1 MRATSVMDHRMV
13 LALSSARTTLWDQV
27 RFAGNPKQFLWILP
41 VTSGSRVEIA
51 VGSNA
56 FIDALDDLSA
66 PLIVSPTATCDD
78 AGVAGYTQADAAAAA
93 SGEPVVTSTSE
104 RSNLGSTGRA
114 TVGPYAAELVRAE
127 RGSLIDWLR
136 TRSFSVTDES
146 ATVIRHYESTR
157 SDFVVVQFRPGA
169 SVQQM
174 QPIRVST
181 DGYNPVL
188 PLRFAAIGAGENVG
202 LSLMVIAPTAVAPDR
217 WPMRVIRDDEL
228 TWDFR
233 ARSSDYPAVLS
244 ATFAAPERPWV
255 IESTTSVSITELL
268 ARLSAGPMLA
278 ARLPERGVIPADC
291 PFPDEQI
298 EPLRGP
304 EADGGCAGDVCEGAE
319 DASAQDG
326 DSGATSDAAVD
337 PRCVAQPSSVEQP
350 TAEPASD
357 PANLA
362 QAMRSGGVL
371 TRLHIRLGATGFAR
385 DLTLGAADPSMVVAV
400 TRALSKG
407 INGCVDGRRPR
418 AIGDRSLRDPGCAC
432 SSVARGSSSAR
443 WSALVA
449 MAAALALRSRRRRA
463 HQA

>member
-41 VTSGSRVEIA
+41 VTSGARVEIA

-56 FIDALDDLSA
+56 FIDALDELSA
-66 PLIVSPTATCDD
+66 PLIVSPTATCSD
-78 AGVAGYTQADAAAAA
+78 AGDASYTQAVVTQAA

-114 TVGPYAAELVRAE
+114 TVGPYAAELVRADG
-127 RGSLIDWLR
+127 GSLIDWLR

-188 PLRFAAIGAGENVG
+188 PLRFAAIGAGDNVG

-217 WPMRVIRDDEL
+217 WPTRVIRDDEL

-233 ARSSDYPAVLS
+233 ARSSDYAAVLS

-268 ARLSAGPMLA
+268 ARLSTVPMLA
-278 ARLPERGVIPADC
+278 ARLPERGVIAADC
-291 PFPDEQI
+291 LFPDEQI

-304 EADGGCAGDVCEGAE
+304 ESDGGCEGDACSGAE
-319 DASAQDG
+319 GGDGGAS
-326 DSGATSDAAVD
+326 SDAGVD
-337 PRCVAQPSSVEQP
+337 PRCVARPSSVEQP

-385 DLTLGAADPSMVVAV
+385 DLTLGAADPSMVVPV

-407 INGCVDGRRPR
+407 VNGCVNAGTPPARPR
-418 AIGDRSLRDPGCAC
+418 ASGCAC

-449 MAAALALRSRRRRA
+449 MGVALALGSRRRRA
-463 HQA
+463 REA